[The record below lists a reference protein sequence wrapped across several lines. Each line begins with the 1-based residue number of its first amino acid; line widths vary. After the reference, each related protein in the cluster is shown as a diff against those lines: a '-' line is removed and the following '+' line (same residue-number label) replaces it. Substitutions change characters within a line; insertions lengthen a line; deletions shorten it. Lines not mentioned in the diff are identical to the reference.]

1 MANFSGLTTQREE
14 IIKKWMDTGLLDG
27 LDSPDVPI
35 LTKKNYA
42 ELMESQTSHLINEVD
57 EVPSTGGFDTVVFP
71 IVRRV
76 FARTLFQD
84 IQSHYVEFKKDGLT
98 PYNYVK
104 KHKL

>member
-1 MANFSGLTTQREE
+1 MANFSGLTTQKEE
-14 IIKKWMDTGLLDG
+14 IVKKWMDSGLLDG
-27 LDSPDVPI
+27 LDVPV

-42 ELMESQTSHLINEVD
+42 ELMESQASHLVNQVG
-57 EVPSTGGFDTVVFP
+57 EVPSNGGFDTIAFP
-71 IVRRV
+71 MVRMI

-84 IQSHYVEFKKDGLT
+84 IESHYVEFKKDGLT

>member
-1 MANFSGLTTQREE
+1 MANFSGLTTQKEE
-14 IIKKWMDTGLLDG
+14 IVKKWMDSGLLDG
-27 LDSPDVPI
+27 LDVPV

-42 ELMESQTSHLINEVD
+42 EFMESQASHLVNQVG
-57 EVPSTGGFDTVVFP
+57 EVPSNGGFDTIAFP
-71 IVRRV
+71 MVRMI

-84 IQSHYVEFKKDGLT
+84 IESHYVEFKKDGLT

>member
-14 IIKKWMDTGLLDG
+14 IVKKWVDSGLLDG
-27 LDSPDVPI
+27 LDTNNV
-35 LTKKNYA
+35 TKKNYA
-42 ELMESQTSHLINEVD
+42 ELMEGQASHLVNEVD
-57 EVPSTGGFDTVVFP
+57 EVPNTGGFDTVVFP

-76 FARTLFQD
+76 SATTLFQD
-84 IQSHYVEFKKDGLT
+84 LQSHYVEFKKDGLT

>member
-14 IIKKWMDTGLLDG
+14 IIKKWMDTGLLDS
-27 LDSPDVPI
+27 LDTNNV
-35 LTKKNYA
+35 TKKNIA
-42 ELMESQTSHLINEVD
+42 SLLESQASHLINEVD
-57 EVPSTGGFDTVVFP
+57 EVPNNGGFDTVVFP

-76 FARTLFQD
+76 FASSLFQD
-84 IQSHYVEFKKDGLT
+84 TESHYVEFKKDGLT

>member
-1 MANFSGLTTQREE
+1 MANFSGLTTQKEE
-14 IIKKWMDTGLLDG
+14 IVKKWMDSGLLDG
-27 LDSPDVPI
+27 LDTNNV
-35 LTKKNYA
+35 TKKNIA
-42 ELMESQTSHLINEVD
+42 SLLESQASHLLNEVD
-57 EVPSTGGFDTVVFP
+57 EVPNTGGFDTVVFP

-84 IQSHYVEFKKDGLT
+84 IESHYVEFKKDGLT

>member
-14 IIKKWMDTGLLDG
+14 IIKKWTNLGLLDG
-27 LDSPDVPI
+27 LDDTNV
-35 LTKKNYA
+35 TKKNYA
-42 ELMESQTSHLINEVD
+42 ELLESQASHLVNQVD
-57 EVPSTGGFDTVVFP
+57 EVPSNGGFDTITFP
-71 IVRRV
+71 IVRRI

-84 IQSHYVEFKKDGLT
+84 IESHYVEFKKDGLT